1 LVFYTPLKVN
11 RMNLILGIVYG
22 VLAQILVFFQIQ
34 GSLKYQFLQDHK
46 WLVLLSGI
54 PITWLFIES
63 VKSIYLWSD
72 GQLWPGRLIGFSIGI
87 VVFTFMSIALFGEGI
102 TAKTGICLLLSIAI
116 LAIQIF
122 WK

>member
-1 LVFYTPLKVN
+1 
-11 RMNLILGIVYG
+11 MQLILGILFG
-22 VLAQILVFFQIQ
+22 TLAQILVFFQIQ
-34 GSLKYQFLQDHK
+34 GSLKYPFLQENQ

-63 VKSIYLWSD
+63 VKYIFDWSE

-87 VVFTFMSIALFGEGI
+87 VVFTIMSVLLFNEGI
-102 TAKTGICLLLSIAI
+102 TAKTAVCLILSVVI

>member
-1 LVFYTPLKVN
+1 MKLLLGILFGILAQALVFL
-11 RMNLILGIVYG
+11 
-22 VLAQILVFFQIQ
+22 QIQ

-46 WLVLLSGI
+46 WLVLLSGV

-63 VKSIYLWSD
+63 VKYIYEWSG

-87 VVFTFMSIALFGEGI
+87 LVFTIMSIVLFGEGI
-102 TAKTGICLLLSIAI
+102 NLKTAICLILSVLI
-116 LAIQIF
+116 LGIQIF

>member
-1 LVFYTPLKVN
+1 
-11 RMNLILGIVYG
+11 MQLILGILFG
-22 VLAQILVFFQIQ
+22 TLAQILVFFQIQ
-34 GSLKYQFLQDHK
+34 GSLKYQALQDYK
-46 WLVLLSGI
+46 WLVLLTGI

-63 VKSIYLWSD
+63 VRNIYLWSD

-87 VVFTFMSIALFGEGI
+87 VVFTVMSVVLFGEGI
-102 TAKTGICLLLSIAI
+102 TAKTAVCLLLSIII

>member
-1 LVFYTPLKVN
+1 MKLL
-11 RMNLILGIVYG
+11 LGILYG
-22 VLAQILVFFQIQ
+22 ILAQILVFFQIQ
-34 GSLKYQFLQDHK
+34 GSLKYQSLQDYK
-46 WLVLLSGI
+46 WIVLLSGI

-63 VKSIYLWSD
+63 VKYIYDWSG

-87 VVFTFMSIALFGEGI
+87 VVFTAMSILLFGEGI
-102 TAKTGICLLLSIAI
+102 NLKTGICLLLSVVI

>member
-1 LVFYTPLKVN
+1 MKLL
-11 RMNLILGIVYG
+11 LGILFG
-22 VLAQILVFFQIQ
+22 TLAQILVFFQIY
-34 GSLKYQFLQDHK
+34 GSLKYQLLQDYK
-46 WLVLLSGI
+46 WVVLLSGI

-63 VKSIYLWSD
+63 VKYIYLWSD

-87 VVFTFMSIALFGEGI
+87 VVFTFMSILLFGEGI
-102 TAKTGICLLLSIAI
+102 SLKTGICLLLSILI

>member
-1 LVFYTPLKVN
+1 MVFYTPLKIN

-22 VLAQILVFFQIQ
+22 VLGQILVFFQIQ

-63 VKSIYLWSD
+63 VRNIYDWSG

-87 VVFTFMSIALFGEGI
+87 VVFTAMSVILFDEGI
-102 TAKTGICLLLSIAI
+102 SAKTGICLFLSILI

>member
-1 LVFYTPLKVN
+1 
-11 RMNLILGIVYG
+11 MQLILGILFG
-22 VLAQILVFFQIQ
+22 TLAQILVFFQIQ
-34 GSLKYQFLQDHK
+34 GSLKYQFLQDYK

-63 VKSIYLWSD
+63 MKYIYQWSD

-87 VVFTFMSIALFGEGI
+87 VVFTAMSIILFGEGI
-102 TAKTGICLLLSIAI
+102 SVKTGICLVLSVLILL
-116 LAIQIF
+116 IQIF

>member
-1 LVFYTPLKVN
+1 
-11 RMNLILGIVYG
+11 MNLFLGILYG
-22 VLAQILVFFQIQ
+22 IIGQILVFFQIQ
-34 GSLKYQFLQDHK
+34 GSLKYQLLQDYK

-63 VKSIYLWSD
+63 VRYIYLWSD

-87 VVFTFMSIALFGEGI
+87 VVFSVMSILLFGEGVTTK
-102 TAKTGICLLLSIAI
+102 TAVCLFLSVLI
-116 LAIQIF
+116 LSIQIF

>member
-1 LVFYTPLKVN
+1 MPLKIN

-34 GSLKYQFLQDHK
+34 GSLKYQFLHDNK
-46 WLVLLSGI
+46 WLVLLAGI
-54 PITWLFIES
+54 PITWLFVES
-63 VKSIYLWSD
+63 TKYIFDWSG
-72 GQLWPGRLIGFSIGI
+72 GQLWPGRIIGFSIGI
-87 VVFTFMSIALFGEGI
+87 VVFTAMSVILFDEGI
-102 TAKTGICLLLSIAI
+102 TAKTGICLFLSILI

>member
-1 LVFYTPLKVN
+1 MKLL
-11 RMNLILGIVYG
+11 LGILFG
-22 VLAQILVFFQIQ
+22 TIAQILVFLQLQ
-34 GSLKYQFLQDHK
+34 GSLKYESLQNYK
-46 WLVLLSGI
+46 WLILLSGI

-63 VKSIYLWSD
+63 VRYIYEWSD

-87 VVFTFMSIALFGEGI
+87 VVFTVMSILLFGEGI
-102 TAKTGICLLLSIAI
+102 SLKTLTCLILSIAI

>member
-1 LVFYTPLKVN
+1 
-11 RMNLILGIVYG
+11 MQLILGILFG
-22 VLAQILVFFQIQ
+22 TLGQILVFFQIQ
-34 GSLKYQFLQDHK
+34 GSLKYQLLQDYK

-63 VKSIYLWSD
+63 MKYIYQWSD

-87 VVFTFMSIALFGEGI
+87 VVFTVMSIILFGEGI
-102 TAKTGICLLLSIAI
+102 SAKTGICLVLSVLILL
-116 LAIQIF
+116 IQIF

>member
-1 LVFYTPLKVN
+1 
-11 RMNLILGIVYG
+11 MNLILGILFG
-22 VLAQILVFFQIQ
+22 TLAQILVFFQIQ
-34 GSLKYQFLQDHK
+34 GSLKYQLLQDNK
-46 WLVLLSGI
+46 LIVLLTGI

-63 VKSIYLWSD
+63 VKYIYLWSE

-87 VVFTFMSIALFGEGI
+87 VVFTVMSILLFGEGI
-102 TAKTGICLLLSIAI
+102 SLKTTICLFLSIAI

>member
-1 LVFYTPLKVN
+1 MKLL
-11 RMNLILGIVYG
+11 LGILFG
-22 VLAQILVFFQIQ
+22 TIAQILVFLQLQ
-34 GSLKYQFLQDHK
+34 GSLKYEYLQNHK
-46 WLVLLSGI
+46 WLILLSGI

-63 VKSIYLWSD
+63 VRYIYDWSG

-87 VVFTFMSIALFGEGI
+87 VVFTVMSIFLFGEGI
-102 TAKTGICLLLSIAI
+102 SFKTGTCLILSIAI

>member
-1 LVFYTPLKVN
+1 MKLL
-11 RMNLILGIVYG
+11 LGILFG
-22 VLAQILVFFQIQ
+22 TLAQILVFFQIQ
-34 GSLKYQFLQDHK
+34 GSLKYQLLQDYK
-46 WLVLLSGI
+46 WVVLLSGI

-63 VKSIYLWSD
+63 VKYIYLWSD

-87 VVFTFMSIALFGEGI
+87 VVFTFMSILLFGEGI
-102 TAKTGICLLLSIAI
+102 SLKTGICLLLSISI

>member
-1 LVFYTPLKVN
+1 MKLF
-11 RMNLILGIVYG
+11 LGILFG
-22 VLAQILVFFQIQ
+22 TIAQILVFLQLQ
-34 GSLKYQFLQDHK
+34 GSLKYESLQNYK

-63 VKSIYLWSD
+63 VKYIYDWSD
-72 GQLWPGRLIGFSIGI
+72 GQLWAGRLIGFSIGI
-87 VVFTFMSIALFGEGI
+87 VVFTVMSILLFGEGI
-102 TAKTGICLLLSIAI
+102 NLKTGICLALSIAI

>member
-1 LVFYTPLKVN
+1 
-11 RMNLILGIVYG
+11 MQLILGILFG
-22 VLAQILVFFQIQ
+22 TLAQILVFFQIQ
-34 GSLKYQFLQDHK
+34 GSLKYQALQDYK

-63 VKSIYLWSD
+63 VRNIYLWSD

-87 VVFTFMSIALFGEGI
+87 VVFTVMSVVLFGEGI
-102 TAKTGICLLLSIAI
+102 TAKTAVCLLLSIII

>member
-1 LVFYTPLKVN
+1 MKLL
-11 RMNLILGIVYG
+11 LGILFG
-22 VLAQILVFFQIQ
+22 TLAQILVFFQIQ
-34 GSLKYQFLQDHK
+34 GSLKYQLLQDYK
-46 WLVLLSGI
+46 WVVLLSGI

-63 VKSIYLWSD
+63 VKYIYLWSD

-87 VVFTFMSIALFGEGI
+87 VVFTFMSILLFGEGI
-102 TAKTGICLLLSIAI
+102 SLKTGICLLLSILI

>member
-1 LVFYTPLKVN
+1 
-11 RMNLILGIVYG
+11 MNLILGIVYG

-87 VVFTFMSIALFGEGI
+87 VVFTVMSITLFGEGI

>member
-1 LVFYTPLKVN
+1 MKLL
-11 RMNLILGIVYG
+11 LGILFG
-22 VLAQILVFFQIQ
+22 ILAQILVFFQIQ
-34 GSLKYQFLQDHK
+34 GSLKYPFLQNNQ

-63 VKSIYLWSD
+63 TKLIFDWS
-72 GQLWPGRLIGFSIGI
+72 GGELWPGRVIGFSIVI
-87 VVFTFMSIALFGEGI
+87 VVFTTMSVILFGEGI
-102 TAKTGICLLLSIAI
+102 STKTTICLLLSSII